1 MKKFWFQTKIN
12 LTRLIK
18 RDIKTVFFALFFP
31 IFFYILYTKL
41 FVFEMPEAEMVI
53 WQKDYMLSMII
64 FGSMFT
70 LIITMANTLLEDYT
84 NQFQLFVHLT
94 PTSKWYYFL
103 SINTVYI
110 PINLTLILSLGL
122 IAYLV
127 NGVTLGVIDWVVLL
141 FIILFGTIPFSLLG
155 VIVSYGRKTTIV
167 NLIGNL
173 LVFPLA
179 IVGGL
184 WWPLEMMPS
193 WIVSIG
199 EQLMTN
205 KILVLSRDWVHSN
218 QFNLT
223 ALLGIIF
230 WILGLVVAMI
240 GVQKLFKYKE
250 SDIG

>member
-31 IFFYILYTKL
+31 IFFYILYTKV

>member
-1 MKKFWFQTKIN
+1 MNKFWFQTKIN

-18 RDIKTVFFALFFP
+18 RDIKTVFLALFFP
-31 IFFYILYTKL
+31 IFFYVLYTKV
-41 FVFEMPEAEMVI
+41 FVFEMAEAEMVI

-70 LIITMANTLLEDYT
+70 MIITLANTLLEDYT

-94 PTSKWYYFL
+94 PTSKWFYYL
-103 SINTVYI
+103 SINLVYI
-110 PINLTLILSLGL
+110 PINLMLTLALGL
-122 IAYLV
+122 IAYFV
-127 NGVTLGVIDWVVLL
+127 NGVTLGIIEWVVLL
-141 FIILFGTIPFSLLG
+141 LIILFGILPFSLLG
-155 VIVSYGRKTTIV
+155 IMISYGRKTTIV
-167 NLIGNL
+167 NILGNL
-173 LVFPLA
+173 TVFPLA
-179 IVGGL
+179 IIGGL

-218 QFNLT
+218 QFNLP
-223 ALLGIIF
+223 AFFGLIL

-250 SDIG
+250 SDIV